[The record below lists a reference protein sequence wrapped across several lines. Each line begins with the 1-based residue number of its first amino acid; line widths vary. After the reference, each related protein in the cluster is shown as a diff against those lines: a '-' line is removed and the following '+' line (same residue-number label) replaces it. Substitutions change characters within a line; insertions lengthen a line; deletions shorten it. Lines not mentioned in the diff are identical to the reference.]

1 MFIEAT
7 PNSELISAIKVVEE
21 KYKIAENQRIKFIE
35 KNGRKLIETIRV
47 SDPFRENCKEEDCLP
62 CRNTNR
68 YANCRKTNIGYT
80 IQCKNCQSK
89 GKTQVYEGESCRNMY
104 QRSREHIK
112 LMEKKKEGSVLN
124 KHIEEK
130 HTNDE
135 IVEFEMKL
143 AGTFQTPLQRII
155 NEGVRISNRNDKE
168 LMNTKTEF
176 FKPSVKK
183 KSVI

>member
-1 MFIEAT
+1 
-7 PNSELISAIKVVEE
+7 
-21 KYKIAENQRIKFIE
+21 
-35 KNGRKLIETIRV
+35 
-47 SDPFRENCKEEDCLP
+47 
-62 CRNTNR
+62 
-68 YANCRKTNIGYT
+68 
-80 IQCKNCQSK
+80 
-89 GKTQVYEGESCRNMY
+89 
-104 QRSREHIK
+104 
-112 LMEKKKEGSVLN
+112 MEKKKEGSVLN

-143 AGTFQTPLQRII
+143 VGTFQTPLQRII
-155 NEGVRISNRNDKE
+155 NEGVRISSRNDKE